1 MSEIQNV
8 PLVLYV
14 DHQEKKIALAYGFDN
29 GLFSPIEVYF
39 RCVDE
44 LIKLKKHFEGEGY
57 QYSTPHLMQNSDKI
71 QEGEASILLNITSRP
86 CY

>member
-1 MSEIQNV
+1 MSETKRE

-29 GLFSPIEVYF
+29 GLYSPIEVYF

-57 QYSTPHLMQNSDKI
+57 QYSSPQFMQNSNKI
-71 QEGEASILLNITSRP
+71 QDGEASILLNITSIP
-86 CY
+86 CS